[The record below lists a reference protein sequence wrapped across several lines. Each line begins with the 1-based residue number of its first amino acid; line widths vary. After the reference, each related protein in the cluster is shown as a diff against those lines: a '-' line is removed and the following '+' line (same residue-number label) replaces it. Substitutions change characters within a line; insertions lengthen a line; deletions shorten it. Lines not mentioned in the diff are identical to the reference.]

1 MALPIT
7 GQRTPKAV
15 VYKVA
20 ACSTAPVVTNAD
32 FTNKKSIINQTE
44 MSGKQDGAFAIS
56 KASNGA
62 LTLMLATGSA
72 PDSTWLP
79 ITRAE
84 TLTPTA
90 VAALAFT
97 TDLPATQSVA
107 VGAALNLSVAVSG
120 GFTPYTYEWSKGG
133 TKVGGNTATYTVPS
147 AAAGNAGAYVCKVTD
162 ASGKVI
168 TSKTCNVTVA

>member
-20 ACSTAPVVTNAD
+20 ACSTAPVVANAD
-32 FTNKKSIINQTE
+32 FTNKKSLINQTE

-56 KASNGA
+56 KSSAGA
-62 LTLMLATGSA
+62 LTLMMATGDA

-79 ITRAE
+79 ITRSE
-84 TLTPTA
+84 TLTPAA
-90 VAALAFT
+90 VADLAFT

-107 VGAALNLSVAVSG
+107 AGSALTLTVAASG
-120 GFTPYTYEWSKGG
+120 GFTPYTYAWTKGG
-133 TKVGGNTATYTVPS
+133 TAVGGNTATYNVAS

-168 TSKTCNVTVA
+168 TSKTCTVTVA